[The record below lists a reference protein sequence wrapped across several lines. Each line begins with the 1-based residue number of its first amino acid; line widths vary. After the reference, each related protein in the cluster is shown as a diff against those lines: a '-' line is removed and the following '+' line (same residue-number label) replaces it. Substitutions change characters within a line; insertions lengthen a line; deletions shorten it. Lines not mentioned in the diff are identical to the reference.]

1 MSARR
6 LAVILTA
13 AIVCV
18 AVWAQVAD
26 EELPRCR
33 KYNVQHPVYS
43 WDHSVWNLVRT
54 SENADDWVD
63 KSNEELRSH
72 IDEVEYRS
80 GDNSKMVRALKVLA
94 QKYGE
99 SGEDKYAYKAAV
111 ILHRYS
117 EVLKHWGWYDRISKE
132 LKPHDYVEPAWGWMM
147 PPRYAGMWTTWHPYD
162 LHYSAPLVLAY
173 DQIYNSGQMEKLG
186 QELGIADMKLHLE
199 RELLYYN
206 LSIDDRYP
214 LSYGN
219 TEANRQ
225 LGMLTWG
232 QALGDPEL
240 VHRAIRFGDGLIKIS
255 YFPSGFWHEGSP
267 CYHQMITG
275 RWAIYGMMPQLDAY
289 SDPPGFM
296 DPVDGTR
303 FDNADFRARYRPFLE
318 KAAEAMQKFI
328 WPNGYYAVINDSHW
342 ESNTT
347 DRWDCYWSLDEYKP
361 EKSEP
366 TLLTWAGHA
375 ILGQGRGDDQVQ
387 ARLNFG
393 GTYGHDHLDRLNF
406 FIWANGIE
414 MPSETTYGKGKVRSW
429 TAATAGHNTVVID
442 EQNQFHR
449 SSAAQ
454 RKFAPIDEVDVE
466 DFDWARKTVKHG
478 STLTDGQ
485 LRLFD
490 TGGPNGLQVIEVD
503 GHRAYPSNICAL
515 YRRTV
520 CMVQSSGSDVYFVD
534 IFRVRGGSTHDWM
547 LHGPLQN
554 EYTIDASVS
563 LQPREGKLHEWIEN
577 LKSASTDEQWAVTF
591 TADTGQKLRT
601 IVLGGENTEVIIGDA
616 PAMRR
621 EGTAQFLDVRRPG
634 PENIF
639 VAVHEPYTSEPKVQS
654 VKLISLSE
662 GSDMAVGV
670 QIEVAERT
678 DYILS
683 AMDSAG
689 AVKLEGVDF
698 TGHFAYLSRSG
709 SDYSQAYMVDASTL
723 QFGENKLEGVAAYE
737 GKVVR
742 TMGTDMGDETNA
754 FVTDAD
760 LPADSRLRGRLLLT
774 EDGDGTTRG
783 FFIQSTT
790 DGPDNTRVVEIDR
803 LPGMTIED
811 GYIKLQYF
819 PNWGIPGDLEFRI
832 ANRCRYPEE

>member
-1 MSARR
+1 MSATR

-13 AIVCV
+13 VIVCA
-18 AVWAQVAD
+18 AVWAQAAD

-54 SENADDWVD
+54 SEQADDWAD
-63 KSNEELRSH
+63 MSSQELRSH
-72 IDEVEYRS
+72 IDDVEYRS
-80 GDNSKMVRALKVLA
+80 GDNSKMVGALKVLA

-99 SGEDKYAYKAAV
+99 SGDDKYAYKAAV

-117 EVLKHWGWYDRISKE
+117 EVLKHWGWYDRISQE

-147 PPRYAGMWTTWHPYD
+147 PPRYAGMWSSWHPYD
-162 LHYSAPLVLAY
+162 LHRSAPLVLAY
-173 DQIYNSGQMEKLG
+173 DQIYESGQIEKLG

-255 YFPSGFWHEGSP
+255 YFPSAFWHEGSP

-275 RWAIYGMMPQLDAY
+275 RWAAYGMMPQLDAY
-289 SDPPGFM
+289 SDPPGYV

-303 FDNADFRARYRPFLE
+303 FDNADLRARYQPFLE
-318 KAAEAMQKFI
+318 KAARAMQKFV
-328 WPNGYYAVINDSHW
+328 WPNGYYAAINDSHW

-347 DRWDCYWSLDEYKP
+347 ERWDCYGILDEYKP
-361 EKSEP
+361 EESEP

-406 FIWANGIE
+406 FLWAKNIE
-414 MPSETTYGKGKVRSW
+414 IISETDYQAHGHRGWGS
-429 TAATAGHNTVVID
+429 ATAGHNTVVID

-454 RKFAPIDEVDVE
+454 REFTPVDEVAVE

-485 LRLFD
+485 LRLFATD
-490 TGGPNGLQVIEVD
+490 GPNGLQVIEVD
-503 GHRAYPSNICAL
+503 GQRSYPAEICQL
-515 YRRTV
+515 YRRTI
-520 CMVQSSGSDVYFVD
+520 CMVQSSGPDVYFVD

-554 EYTIDASVS
+554 EYTIDTSVS
-563 LQPREGKLHEWIEN
+563 LQPREGKLHGWIEN
-577 LKSASTDEQWAVTF
+577 LRSASTDDQWSVTF
-591 TADTGQKLRT
+591 TADTGQKVRT
-601 IVLGGENTEVIIGDA
+601 IVLGAENTEVIIGDA

-621 EGTAQFLDVRRPG
+621 EGTAQFLDVRRQG

-639 VAVHEPYTSEPKVQS
+639 VAVHEPYTDEPKVQS
-654 VKLISLSE
+654 VKLTSLSE
-662 GSDMAVGV
+662 GSEMAVAV
-670 QIEVAERT
+670 QVELADRT

-683 AMDSAG
+683 ALDSAG
-689 AVKLEGVDF
+689 AVKFEGLDF
-698 TGHFAYLSRSG
+698 TGHLAYLSRSG
-709 SDYSQAYMVDASTL
+709 DDYNQAYMVDASVL
-723 QFGENKLEGVAAYE
+723 QFGEDELEGVVAYE
-737 GKVVR
+737 GKVLR
-742 TMGTDMGDETNA
+742 TLGTDMGAEINA
-754 FVTDAD
+754 FVSDAD

-774 EDGDGTTRG
+774 EDGDGSTRG
-783 FFIQSTT
+783 FFIETVERGS
-790 DGPDNTRVVEIDR
+790 DGEKIIQIDR
-803 LPGMTIED
+803 LPGMTVED
-811 GYIKLQYF
+811 GYVKLQYF
-819 PNWGIPGDLEFRI
+819 PNWGIPGELKLKIVNSAVLR
-832 ANRCRYPEE
+832 